1 MVDFG
6 AKFKEKES
14 LEMGDRHF
22 SKDNTAKQSETDYFG
37 GGINL
42 NASKHGKIMYDVKIR
57 PENTLNKM
65 KKE

>member
-6 AKFKEKES
+6 AKFKGKES

-22 SKDNTAKQSETDYFG
+22 SKDDTAKQSETDYFG

-42 NASKHGKIMYDVKIR
+42 KASKHGKI
-57 PENTLNKM
+57 T
-65 KKE
+65 